1 MIRGVVTC
9 ALVAWAAATAHAG
22 VTRYALVVGDNR
34 GERDEAEL
42 RYAEQDAERF
52 AATLVDLGGF
62 SPSNVV
68 LLRGSDADTM
78 RASLIGLNDRIRTGG
93 SEAMLIVYYSGH
105 ADADALHLDSTKLAL
120 PQLEQLVRG
129 SSATFRLMVLD
140 TCRSGSLTRVKGG
153 KPVPAFPIVLGDTL
167 AADGVLFWTAS
178 GANEDAQESDDIK
191 ASFFTHYLVSGL
203 AGPADSDHDGGVSTS
218 EAFAYAREATLRAT
232 SRTLAGTQHPTFRDE
247 VRGRTEVVLTQPGTL
262 GPRRAQL
269 RIPDGRSALVLA
281 GSDAGA
287 VVAEVGVHDR
297 TRRVNVRPGRYF
309 IRERG
314 ERYLLEGTVTVAAG
328 DDRLVRDD
336 ELARVDYARLVR
348 KGGGRTRQDGLE
360 IGAAMRTPLVDGGSP
375 CIGVIGGYT
384 IELPWIGITPR
395 LSACRETASNS
406 FVAAATDEI
415 AAELRVSHAWDV
427 GPVTLA
433 AQVQLGGALLR
444 QSFDSSGTAPS
455 RAIGALSFGGGGQAG
470 YAFARGF
477 EARAAAEAG
486 TYVLRR
492 DEDMTTRWGSRL
504 AVRVVLALG
513 VAF

>member
-1 MIRGVVTC
+1 VTRGLLTC

-62 SPSNVV
+62 SPGNVV

-93 SEAMLIVYYSGH
+93 GEAMLIVYYSGH
-105 ADADALHLDSTKLAL
+105 ADADALHLDATKLAL

-203 AGPADSDHDGGVSTS
+203 AGPADSDHDGGVTTS
-218 EAFAYAREATLRAT
+218 EAFAYARESTLRAT

-262 GPRRAQL
+262 GPR
-269 RIPDGRSALVLA
+269 P
-281 GSDAGA
+281 
-287 VVAEVGVHDR
+287 
-297 TRRVNVRPGRYF
+297 
-309 IRERG
+309 
-314 ERYLLEGTVTVAAG
+314 
-328 DDRLVRDD
+328 
-336 ELARVDYARLVR
+336 
-348 KGGGRTRQDGLE
+348 
-360 IGAAMRTPLVDGGSP
+360 
-375 CIGVIGGYT
+375 
-384 IELPWIGITPR
+384 
-395 LSACRETASNS
+395 
-406 FVAAATDEI
+406 
-415 AAELRVSHAWDV
+415 
-427 GPVTLA
+427 
-433 AQVQLGGALLR
+433 
-444 QSFDSSGTAPS
+444 
-455 RAIGALSFGGGGQAG
+455 
-470 YAFARGF
+470 
-477 EARAAAEAG
+477 RAAAHSRRAQRARARR
-486 TYVLRR
+486 LRR
-492 DEDMTTRWGSRL
+492 RRRGRRGRGARPHAARERAPGPLLHPR
-504 AVRVVLALG
+504 ARRALPARG
-513 VAF
+513 HGDRGRRR